1 MEDKEGG
8 AFKGGL
14 ITFQMCEWGEKESQ
28 RWEIFGAKDGK
39 FYLML
44 CENADHIISL
54 NTVISPFHS
63 KISPKSKNCFPS

>member
-8 AFKGGL
+8 VKVASHFPNVS
-14 ITFQMCEWGEKESQ
+14 GEKESQ

-39 FYLML
+39 FYFML